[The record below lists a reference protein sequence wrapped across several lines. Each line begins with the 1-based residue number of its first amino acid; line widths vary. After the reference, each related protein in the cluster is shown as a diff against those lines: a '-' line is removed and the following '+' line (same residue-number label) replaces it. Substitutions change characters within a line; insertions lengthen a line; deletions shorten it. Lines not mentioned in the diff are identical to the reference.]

1 MRKYLPFLFSILL
14 VPVLLTAQS
23 VSVDPSTFV
32 LQGEPSDTDV
42 AYHILVTNTGTETD
56 SFYWSF
62 RMSNNPSNW
71 LTWVCDKNLCY
82 DFTFT
87 NCPPNKPNILAPN
100 ESFDLQIHMNPRDS
114 IGTADYGI
122 NVLDSQ
128 GNILAPITG
137 VFEISVSSASKDL
150 TDVNLSIYP
159 NPTHNYFQ
167 VSDLPNLK
175 YVELFNIVGN
185 KVRTYDAAPNKQYQV
200 GDLMNGMYLVRL
212 ISNTGSTLKTVRL
225 SIR

>member
-1 MRKYLPFLFSILL
+1 M
-14 VPVLLTAQS
+14 
-23 VSVDPSTFV
+23 
-32 LQGEPSDTDV
+32 TD
-42 AYHILVTNTGTETD
+42 
-56 SFYWSF
+56 
-62 RMSNNPSNW
+62 NPTNW

-82 DFTFT
+82 DFTFLS
-87 NCPPNKPNILAPN
+87 CPLNKPNVLAPN
-100 ESFDLQIHMNPRDS
+100 ESFDLQVHMNPRDS
-114 IGTADYGI
+114 IGTANYEI

-137 VFEISVSSASKDL
+137 VFEISVSSSSKDL

-167 VSDLPNLK
+167 VSELPNLK

-185 KVRTYDAAPNKQYQV
+185 KVRSYDAAPNKQYQV
-200 GDLMNGMYLVRL
+200 GDLMDGMYLVRL
-212 ISNTGSTLKTVRL
+212 ISNTGSTLKTLRL